1 MIRIN
6 LLPVRAIEAEVGRR
20 QELLVSGVC
29 LGFATVLI
37 LGAYGFQYY
46 RLSKL
51 NREFE
56 ALKKEVG
63 ALDVQAKGVA
73 ELEKK
78 IGDLKGKLKVIDDLN
93 QKKVGP
99 VRVLE
104 SLSSATPARLW
115 ITEFKESGGKVSLSG
130 IAIDNQTIADFL
142 KGLSKL
148 TYFTDVDLV
157 ETTQIVQDGVP
168 VKKFAVRSTLV
179 YQAAPSSSSGK
190 AGATPATKEVKKG

>member
-29 LGFATVLI
+29 LGFVTVLI

-46 RLSKL
+46 RVSKL

-104 SLSSATPARLW
+104 SLSSATPPRLW

-148 TYFTDVDLV
+148 TYFKDVDLV

>member
-20 QELLVSGVC
+20 QELLVSGLC
-29 LGFATVLI
+29 LGFVTVLI

-46 RLSKL
+46 RVSKL
-51 NREFE
+51 NRESE